1 MTLFLSAYTF
11 FTKHNKTTEL
21 QFFCPICL
29 LSNNRPVLW
38 VTLMDV
44 VLDVWT
50 TSKLISI
57 AGRSDHLNILP
68 SPIIVF
74 KQKVKNVA
82 FGITAWVWIWAS
94 LPWES
99 KFPLLS
105 SQSLIIE

>member
-1 MTLFLSAYTF
+1 MILFLSAYTF
-11 FTKHNKTTEL
+11 FTKHNETTEF
-21 QFFCPICL
+21 QFLCPITVQ
-29 LSNNRPVLW
+29 SHILW

-68 SPIIVF
+68 SPITVF
-74 KQKVKNVA
+74 NPKVKNAA

-105 SQSLIIE
+105 PQSLIIA